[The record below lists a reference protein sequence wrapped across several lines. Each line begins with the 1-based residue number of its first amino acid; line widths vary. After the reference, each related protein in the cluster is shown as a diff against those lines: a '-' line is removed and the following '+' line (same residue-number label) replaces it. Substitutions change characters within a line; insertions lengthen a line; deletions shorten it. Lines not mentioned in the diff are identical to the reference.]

1 VLAEAVTVSTV
12 KIKPDPWKDL
22 GVKAIAEVLA
32 RKGWPVRETPRGID
46 VDLGGVTGG
55 VVAVVVN
62 GKAGEENLSKL
73 TGLHGEL
80 PLAPR
85 WANGSGARVALYR
98 APAGGG
104 MPVPSAENLHGAV
117 AGVSVLA
124 RGAVPIPPSIEGAHV
139 LRWRPGA
146 HAAEVELPELPA
158 WLADL
163 ARDPVAAKR
172 AWGTARPTPE
182 ERRELS
188 AWEAG
193 LVRSRGRVVNTFAN
207 LCTILRHAP
216 RFAGKITWNEM
227 AFSVCFEGKP
237 MTDGDIGRW
246 RELLER
252 EHGISPGADAIR
264 LASQTVAEEHRV
276 HPVQEYLL
284 RQTWDG
290 SPRLDSVARVI
301 LGAEGELQALMVRK
315 WFLSAVARAL
325 KPGCKVDTA
334 LVLVGPQ
341 GARKSTFFSVLAGE
355 WFTDTHVDLS
365 SKDAFLQLAG
375 AWVVEWGEIE
385 RVTGRRGADEIKS
398 FMSSRVDRF
407 RPPYGRALVEVPRT
421 CVVVGSTNQ
430 STFLDDETGSRRF
443 WCVRVPGGVG
453 IDQLRAWRDQLWAE
467 ARAAFEAGESWW
479 LDAEEEAAREVDAE
493 THTVDDSWDGKLARW
508 AATQTAENYTADEVL
523 RSAFSLEPKDQTKG
537 TTMRMGRALTKL
549 KWERRKGRPTRVIEG
564 VGRVTLPSTWLWWP
578 PTDDTQPTLPGDE
591 GGSDVPF

>member
-1 VLAEAVTVSTV
+1 VASV

-22 GVKAIAEVLA
+22 GTKAIAEVLA
-32 RKGWPVRETPRGID
+32 RRGWPVRETPRGLD
-46 VDLGGVTGG
+46 VDLGAPGGGG
-55 VVAVVVN
+55 VVAVVIA
-62 GKAGEENLSKL
+62 GKAGEDNLAKL

-80 PLAPR
+80 PPAPR
-85 WANGSGARVALYR
+85 WASGAGARVALYR
-98 APAGGG
+98 APASGL
-104 MPVPSAENLHGAV
+104 PVPSAENLHGAV
-117 AGVSVLA
+117 AGVSILA
-124 RGAVPIPPSIEGAHV
+124 RGAVAIPPSVEASHA

-146 HAAEVELPELPA
+146 HAAEVELTELPA

-172 AWGTARPTPE
+172 AWSTARPTPE
-182 ERRELS
+182 EKRELS

-227 AFSVCFEGKP
+227 AFSVCFEGRP
-237 MTDGDIGRW
+237 VADGDIGRW

-252 EHGISPGADAIR
+252 EHGISPGADSIR

-276 HPVQEYLL
+276 HPVKEYLL
-284 RQTWDG
+284 RQEWDG
-290 SPRLDSVARVI
+290 AERLNSVAQVI
-301 LGAEGELQALMVRK
+301 LGAEGELPALMVRK

-325 KPGCKVDTA
+325 RPGCKVDTA

-341 GARKSTFFSVLAGE
+341 GAKKSTFFSVLAGE

-398 FMSSRVDRF
+398 FMSSRADRF

-443 WCVRVPGGVG
+443 WCVRVPGGVA

-467 ARAAFEAGESWW
+467 ARAAFDAGEVWW
-479 LDAEEEAAREVDAE
+479 LDADEEKAREEDAE
-493 THTVDDSWDGKLARW
+493 THTVDDSWEAKLARW
-508 AATQTAENYTADEVL
+508 ASSQTAQNFTADEVL
-523 RSAFSLEPKDQTKG
+523 RGAFSLEPKDQTKG
-537 TTMRMGRALTKL
+537 AAMRMGRALVKL
-549 KWERRKGRPTRVIEG
+549 GWERRKGRPVRVVDG
-564 VGRVTLPSTWLWWP
+564 GTKTLPPAWLWIP
-578 PTDDTQPTLPGDE
+578 PADQAQPSLPTDEGASYDE
-591 GGSDVPF
+591 PPPF